1 MQLLGDFYSGIRE
14 KVKEEFN
21 SFLTSLS
28 LNGLKDITEE
38 YNFVDCENLTMAI
51 FPSVTSGETVSFSEG
66 SMTVATTVMLYVND
80 TYSTE
85 SNSLTLSYFDAFI
98 RWIRENNPLF
108 GEWDSIDGAVLL
120 RMNENCD
127 FNGFAIELKSR
138 INTYMDYS

>member
-1 MQLLGDFYSGIRE
+1 MQLLSDFYSEIRE

-28 LNGLKDITEE
+28 LDGLKDITEE

-80 TYSTE
+80 EYSAE

-98 RWIRENNPLF
+98 RWIWENNPLF

-120 RMNENCD
+120 RVNENCD
-127 FNGFAIELKSR
+127 FNGFVIELKSR